1 MSVMNVDYEKLRIIL
16 TPHVLRQGGVIEA
29 AFKACYAPLK
39 TIYNTFATYEAKEE
53 AERSYGPT
61 VKQLRQAIA
70 DHLGISASRVIF
82 GDVANRD
89 VVDLRRQSDAAS
101 TRVALR
107 RQSDAANTRVALW
120 SDDMVWWNREFTV
133 SLPSAYTS
141 NENEIKAILD
151 RWKMAASRY
160 TIIYRQRYEQTEF

>member
-16 TPHVLRQGGVIEA
+16 MPHVLRQGGLLEA
-29 AFKACYAPLK
+29 VFKAAYKPLK
-39 TIYNTFATYEAKEE
+39 TLYEAFVRYE
-53 AERSYGPT
+53 ARECQERNYGPT

-70 DHLGISASRVIF
+70 DHLGITPGLVLI

-101 TRVALR
+101 TRVELG
-107 RQSDAANTRVALW
+107 TLPIALW

-133 SLPSAYTS
+133 SLPEAYNSPYIQKET
-141 NENEIKAILD
+141 EAILD

-160 TIIYRQRYEQTEF
+160 TIIYR

>member
-16 TPHVLRQGGVIEA
+16 MPHVLRQGGLLEA
-29 AFKACYAPLK
+29 VFKAAYKPLK
-39 TIYNTFATYEAKEE
+39 TLYEAFVRYEVRE
-53 AERSYGPT
+53 CQERSYGPT

-70 DHLGISASRVIF
+70 DHLGITPGLVLI

-101 TRVALR
+101 TRVELG
-107 RQSDAANTRVALW
+107 TVPITLW

-133 SLPSAYTS
+133 SLPGAYRAFEPAVKT
-141 NENEIKAILD
+141 ILD

-160 TIIYRQRYEQTEF
+160 TITYR

>member
-16 TPHVLRQGGVIEA
+16 TPHVLRQGGLLEA
-29 AFKACYAPLK
+29 LFKAAYKPLK
-39 TIYNTFATYEAKEE
+39 TLYEAFVKYE
-53 AERSYGPT
+53 ARECQERSYGPT

-70 DHLGISASRVIF
+70 NHLGISAGLVEF
-82 GDVANRD
+82 GEVANRD

-101 TRVALR
+101 TRVELG
-107 RQSDAANTRVALW
+107 TVPIALW

-133 SLPSAYTS
+133 SLPESYRAFEPTV
-141 NENEIKAILD
+141 KTILD

-160 TIIYRQRYEQTEF
+160 TIIYR

>member
-16 TPHVLRQGGVIEA
+16 TPHVLRQGGLLEA
-29 AFKACYAPLK
+29 LFKAAYAPLK
-39 TIYNTFATYEAKEE
+39 TLYNDFVRYEARESQ
-53 AERSYGPT
+53 ERSYGPT

-70 DHLGISASRVIF
+70 DHLGITPGLVLI

-101 TRVALR
+101 TRVELGTA
-107 RQSDAANTRVALW
+107 SITLW

-133 SLPSAYTS
+133 SLPHPYEA
-141 NENEIKAILD
+141 NEAEVKAILD

-160 TIIYRQRYEQTEF
+160 TLIYR

>member
-16 TPHVLRQGGVIEA
+16 TPHVLRQGGVLEA
-29 AFKACYAPLK
+29 LFKAAYKPL
-39 TIYNTFATYEAKEE
+39 NTLYEAFERYE
-53 AERSYGPT
+53 ARECQERSYGPT

-70 DHLGISASRVIF
+70 DHLGILASLVIF

-133 SLPSAYTS
+133 SLPGAYTS

-160 TIIYRQRYEQTEF
+160 TITYRQRHEQTEF